1 MSTHPHEFKKIL
13 SLDGGG
19 SWALIQAYCLKN
31 LFPDAQS
38 GHEILTNF
46 DLAVANSGGSLILS
60 GLLAN
65 KSPDELIQMIRTDKI
80 RNAIFKK
87 KKLPLLN
94 YALGL
99 GPKYVAKEKLAGIR
113 AALGNAGNQYITE
126 IPQQINNY
134 RGKPLQF
141 VIMNFDYQRNRAY
154 FHRSYKNSLA
164 DSSYCELY
172 HQNGHQHLA
181 PETIPAKDTTL
192 AEAVHG
198 SSNAPVNFF
207 DEPAWVKVRSENF
220 THEMW
225 DGAVG
230 GYNNPVLAGVI
241 EALVNGTNPSTIQV
255 LSIGTGNNDLELR
268 KGRKISKEQE
278 IFYEKEEKS
287 SLIKD
292 IPKLA
297 KSILNDPP
305 DAASYHAFCLLGLH
319 VFCENKRFFRL
330 NPLVKPVP
338 KNDGTGEFKCPEG
351 LNREQFLFLSE
362 LEMDATDSLEIDA
375 IEHLAKQWIANKIPN
390 QPIRAGKSAG
400 STIGESTYK
409 EAFDRFSTHFHS

>member
-1 MSTHPHEFKKIL
+1 MSSHPHEFKKIL

-31 LFPDAQS
+31 LFPNAKS
-38 GHEILTNF
+38 GHEILAHF
-46 DLAVANSGGSLILS
+46 DLAVANSGGSLLLA

-65 KSPDELIQMIRTDKI
+65 KTPDELIQMFRTDKI
-80 RNAIFKK
+80 RNSIFKK
-87 KKLPLLN
+87 KKFPFIHYLME
-94 YALGL
+94 L
-99 GPKYVAKEKLAGIR
+99 GPKYVAKEKLTGIR
-113 AALGNAGNQYITE
+113 AALGEAANEYITE
-126 IPQQINNY
+126 IPQKITNY

-141 VIMNFDYQRNRAY
+141 VIVNFDYRRNRAY

-164 DSSYCELY
+164 DSSYCELF

-181 PETIPAKDTTL
+181 PESIPAKDTTL

-207 DEPAWVKVRSENF
+207 DEPAQVKVRNENF

-230 GYNNPVLAGVI
+230 GYNNPVLAGTI
-241 EALVNGTNPSTIQV
+241 EAIVNGTDPSNIKV
-255 LSIGTGNNDLELR
+255 LSVGTGNNDLELR
-268 KGRKISKEQE
+268 RGKQISKLQE

-287 SLIKD
+287 FWIKD

-305 DAASYHAFCLLGLH
+305 DAASYHAFCLLGLR
-319 VFCENKRFFRL
+319 VFEENKRFFRF
-330 NPLVKPVP
+330 NPLVKPV
-338 KNDGTGEFKCPEG
+338 KKSDGSNEFACPEG
-351 LNREQFLFLSE
+351 LNAEQFQFLSE
-362 LEMDATDSLEIDA
+362 LEMDATEPIEIAA
-375 IEHLAKQWIANKIPN
+375 IEHFAKEWIQNKIPN
-390 QPIRAGKSAG
+390 QPIRAGKSIA
-400 STIGESTYK
+400 STIGESTYQ
-409 EAFDRFSTHFHS
+409 EAFERFNANFHS